1 MAGWPDSDVAYMQE
15 ALQLAALAAEQGEVP
30 VGAVVVRRGEI
41 IGRGY
46 NRPIANHDP
55 TAHAEIM
62 ALREAAAAIGNYR
75 LTGCE
80 LVVTLEPCVMC
91 LGAML
96 HARISRL
103 LFGAYDEKAGA
114 AGSVLDL
121 SSERALNHRIEVSGG
136 LLADESRELL
146 QSFFVSRR

>member
-15 ALQLAALAAEQGEVP
+15 ALQLAALAAQQGEVP

-80 LVVTLEPCVMC
+80 LVVTLEPCIMC

>member
-1 MAGWPDSDVAYMQE
+1 MRWPGNEISYMQE
-15 ALQLAALAAEQGEVP
+15 ALRLAALAAEQGEVP

-96 HARISRL
+96 HARVSRL